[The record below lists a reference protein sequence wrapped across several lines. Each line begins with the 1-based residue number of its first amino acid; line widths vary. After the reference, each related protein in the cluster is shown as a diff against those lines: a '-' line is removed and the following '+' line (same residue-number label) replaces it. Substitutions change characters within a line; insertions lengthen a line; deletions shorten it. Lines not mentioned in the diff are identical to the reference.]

1 MGALESHGME
11 EEWRLLSFRARI
23 ACSICQIYI
32 ILRERNDWEE
42 GGEGISQIMTWKI
55 MSRSGKEEEEQ
66 GSNVEKSVSVRL
78 RACTMTRLHHPEE
91 APLGVWWACDKLS
104 IRGWTVEGRE
114 WGGSGTCGDKVS
126 PRRWRRR
133 RCWRLRRRQKASSS
147 KHRPRKYNNAAD
159 EEHLKVMTGRSAT
172 CRGAAEERN
181 WIIYHC
187 SFSRVECWLA
197 NGPWGRKKTTINAPE
212 DQSQQE
218 RGASYQSF
226 PVAPRVFSPL
236 ATIMKRDACEPE
248 GGTKHWKKVLGARVS
263 DLVACNGTKC

>member
-1 MGALESHGME
+1 MSMWQTEHPGLNSGGPGVGRKWHLRWQSVTQEVAEETSLE
-11 EEWRLLSFRARI
+11 I
-23 ACSICQIYI
+23 
-32 ILRERNDWEE
+32 
-42 GGEGISQIMTWKI
+42 
-55 MSRSGKEEEEQ
+55 
-66 GSNVEKSVSVRL
+66 
-78 RACTMTRLHHPEE
+78 EE
-91 APLGVWWACDKLS
+91 ASESVKQQTS
-104 IRGWTVEGRE
+104 TSKIQQRG
-114 WGGSGTCGDKVS
+114 
-126 PRRWRRR
+126 RR
-133 RCWRLRRRQKASSS
+133 
-147 KHRPRKYNNAAD
+147 
-159 EEHLKVMTGRSAT
+159 EHLKVMTGRSAT